1 MNFSKLSVGVSVL
14 ALGMAYAGSA
24 TAQSTGDTMMMD
36 YPDRGF
42 YISGNIGGHKTEDSD
57 VDGGG
62 INTSMET
69 DKGFAGLVGLG
80 YDFGKNFRVEA
91 EGGYR
96 GTGDV
101 DSVSGLN
108 GSGDVDAYSAIAN
121 VFYDFNI
128 GGGIQPYFGGG
139 LGMTQVS
146 LNSASPFGGQS
157 INGDDWGLALQ
168 AGAGLAIPLTNR
180 LKLTADYRYMSVQG
194 LEYTTSG
201 GTNVDADYDDHAIFI
216 GLRFALNPPAPAPQP
231 VAQPAPAPA
240 PAAPPPAPAP
250 VRDFLVF
257 FDFNS
262 DAITPQAEA
271 ILREAAAN
279 ARQLGNTRIV
289 ATGHADRSGSAA
301 YNMGLSQRRADA
313 VRTALVRLGLQT
325 GEIQTVAKGEAD
337 PLVATPDGVR
347 EPQNRRVQI
356 VL

>member
-1 MNFSKLSVGVSVL
+1 MNFSKLSVGASIL
-14 ALGMAYAGSA
+14 ALGLGYAGTVA
-24 TAQSTGDTMMMD
+24 AQSSDDKMMMKS
-36 YPDRGF
+36 PDRGF
-42 YISGNIGGHKTEDSD
+42 YISGNIGGHKTEDSE
-57 VDGGG
+57 VDGTG
-62 INTSMET
+62 IDTTMET
-69 DKGFAGLVGLG
+69 DQGLAGLVGLG
-80 YDFGKNFRVEA
+80 YDFGDHLRIEA

-96 GTGDV
+96 GAGDV
-101 DSVSGLN
+101 ESVSGLN
-108 GSGDVDAYSAIAN
+108 GTGDVDAYSAIAN
-121 VFYDFNI
+121 VFYDFNV
-128 GGGIQPYFGGG
+128 GGGIEPYIGGG

-146 LNSASPFGGQS
+146 LNSASPFVGRS
-157 INGDDWGLALQ
+157 INGDDWGVALQ
-168 AGAGLAIPLTNR
+168 AGAGLAIPLNNR
-180 LKLTADYRYMSVQG
+180 LKFTADYRYMSVHG

-201 GTNVDADYDDHAIFI
+201 GTNVDAEYEDHAIFV

-257 FDFNS
+257 FDFDS
-262 DAITPQAEA
+262 DVITPQAEA

-313 VRTALVRLGLQT
+313 VRAALVRLGLQT
-325 GEIQTVAKGEAD
+325 DEIQTVAKGETD